1 MPIYAY
7 RVIAGQEKIVME
19 MLSKRV
25 KAEKLPIY
33 AIIHFEDMKGYMI
46 VEAESEMAVRNAGMR
61 IPHIKGV
68 LDKPLTMADLNPLME
83 AAAAPMSMLVGKGD
97 IVELISGPF
106 KGEKARVIRID
117 DNKDELTVE
126 LTEVAV
132 PIPVTIKA
140 NIIRLHQRA
149 ADASQG

>member
-1 MPIYAY
+1 MPIFAY

-19 MLSKRV
+19 ILSKKV
-25 KAEKLPIY
+25 KSEKLPIY
-33 AIIHFEDMKGYMI
+33 AVVHFEDMKGYMI

-68 LDKPLTMADLNPLME
+68 LDKPLKISDLEPMMD
-83 AAAAPMSMLVGKGD
+83 AATKPMSHSVSKGD

-140 NIIRLHQRA
+140 NTIRIRQKA
-149 ADASQG
+149 EDAQQ